1 MGRELMRI
9 RDDELYK
16 FDGFKTWTDYLNL
29 RVGETFGIEKSQA
42 YKLITSA
49 QLRSKIQYASSTTV
63 DEKLSEKAILEFV
76 RLAPKSDDHDQR
88 RDVSRIHNGDVKRVL
103 NKAQEEAKKRPDG
116 KVTASVVRKMVDQDL
131 GIDRAAMA
139 KETKRVQEQARAELE
154 QRRADLR
161 AYLADTA
168 GTNQGTLKAITCI
181 TDDQWRLFRKEN
193 LYVIDAAIKSCDSL
207 AVFLRKVKELP
218 AI

>member
-1 MGRELMRI
+1 MRI

-16 FDGFKTWTDYLNL
+16 FDGFKTWTDYLKL
-29 RVGETFGIEKSQA
+29 RVGDAFGIEKSQA

-49 QLRSKIQYASSTTV
+49 QLHSKIQSASSTAV
-63 DEKLSEKAILEFV
+63 DEKLSEKAILEFA
-76 RLAPKSDDHDQR
+76 RLAPKNDDHDQR
-88 RDVSRIHNGDVKRVL
+88 RDVSRILSGDVKRVL

-116 KVTASVVRKMVDQDL
+116 KVTASVVRKIVDQDL

-139 KETKRVQEQARAELE
+139 KETKRVQEEARAELE

-168 GTNQGTLKAITCI
+168 GTNQGTLKAITCL

-193 LYVIDAAIKSCDSL
+193 QYVIDEAIKWSQEL
-207 AVFLRKVKELP
+207 ADFLRKANELP
-218 AI
+218 AAGGSF